1 MTPLKRQKME
11 EITSPTPEKKTK
23 TKEANDQQLSAS
35 PSPSKVLL
43 RPSKLGTIG
52 TEAIQ
57 DNTIQDSSDLVDA
70 ENSPFAR
77 GEGNKNNPY
86 KNYTKFNRVL
96 VYLVEY
102 KFRSKRERQTLNV
115 LQYHCNPL
123 AI

>member
-43 RPSKLGTIG
+43 RPSKLGTIIG
-52 TEAIQ
+52 TETTQ
-57 DNTIQDSSDLVDA
+57 ENTIQESSDLIDA

-77 GEGNKNNPY
+77 GEGND
-86 KNYTKFNRVL
+86 
-96 VYLVEY
+96 
-102 KFRSKRERQTLNV
+102 
-115 LQYHCNPL
+115 
-123 AI
+123 